1 MNVLELV
8 KSIRKCIWVKK
19 ENHAPPI
26 PPTTLPPPPPAFLA
40 QPPLPT
46 FGGSR
51 GQTIFDNNTVTVAKQ
66 GSRHESQFPCQR
78 TAGPLHPLSL
88 PRRQWQYSALTLAHA
103 RDYKARNS
111 HRLEVCPC
119 TKARKTLP
127 CLATESTIYHFYKS
141 ITNHNP

>member
-8 KSIRKCIWVKK
+8 NPYVNVYGSKK
-19 ENHAPPI
+19 K
-26 PPTTLPPPPPAFLA
+26 TTRHPSLLLLYPPPPPAFLA